1 MINGTLALW
10 PFVGGQAEDPEEFE
24 RLLAEAE
31 AGETGEAKMAP
42 TEELQSSN

>member
-1 MINGTLALW
+1 MSLACFVC
-10 PFVGGQAEDPEEFE
+10 FVGGQAEDPDEFE

-31 AGETGEAKMAP
+31 AGGTGEPNIAP